1 MREYFCAYHNMLGA
15 IRKLSDAE
23 CGRLFRALL
32 SYSAGDMPNNL
43 QGREELL
50 FDVFSQQIDRD
61 ANRYQEKCE
70 KNKANGSVR
79 KRSVANGSEPSQE
92 KDKEKD
98 KEKEK
103 DVVARTR
110 ATAPTE
116 PWINVDKRGQSPLL
130 TETEMDSASAAYQS
144 DQQDMLAAIERVGM
158 QASSYNADT
167 ALSLAATYGAQ
178 AVVAALEKAAQHD
191 RRGGI
196 SWAFVK
202 AILENPQQ
210 PPKPKTRK
218 IRETLVINGEL
229 VETVREVPYDN
240 TVR

>member
-1 MREYFCAYHNMLGA
+1 MREYFCAYNDMLGA
-15 IRKLSDAE
+15 MRKLSDAE

-61 ANRYQEKCE
+61 ANRYHEKCE

-92 KDKEKD
+92 KDKEK
-98 KEKEK
+98 EK
-103 DVVARTR
+103 DVVVRTR

-116 PWINVDKRGQSPLL
+116 PWINVDKCGQAPLL

-144 DQQDMLAAIERVGM
+144 ERQAILAAMERVGM
-158 QASSYNADT
+158 QPTAFNADT
-167 ALSLAATYGAQ
+167 ALALAATHGAQ
-178 AVVAALEKAAQHD
+178 AVMAALDRAATHD
-191 RRGGI
+191 RKGGV
-196 SWAFVK
+196 SWAFVRS
-202 AILENPQQ
+202 ILEKPRQ
-210 PPKPKTRK
+210 PKPKMRK
-218 IRETLVINGEL
+218 VRETVYIGGEA
-229 VETVREVPYDN
+229 VETVREVPYDQP
-240 TVR
+240 VW

>member
-1 MREYFCAYHNMLGA
+1 MREYFCAYHDMLGA
-15 IRKLSDAE
+15 MRKLSDAE

-70 KNKANGSVR
+70 KNKANGGVR

-92 KDKEKD
+92 KD
-98 KEKEK
+98 KEK

-202 AILENPQQ
+202 AILEKPQQ
-210 PPKPKTRK
+210 PQKPKTRK
-218 IRETLVINGEL
+218 IRETIVINGEL
-229 VETVREVPYDN
+229 VETVREVPYDHPI
-240 TVR
+240 R

>member
-1 MREYFCAYHNMLGA
+1 MREYFCAYHDMLGA
-15 IRKLSDAE
+15 MRKLSDAE

-32 SYSAGDMPNNL
+32 SYSAGDQPNNL

-61 ANRYQEKCE
+61 AERYEKKCDTNR
-70 KNKANGSVR
+70 KNRTTVNDR
-79 KRSVANGSEPSQE
+79 QRPSTNVNDRHQD
-92 KDKEKD
+92 KDKDKD
-98 KEKEK
+98 K
-103 DVVARTR
+103 DADTR
-110 ATAPTE
+110 ATPPTTF
-116 PWINVDKRGQSPLL
+116 L
-130 TETEMDSASAAYQS
+130 TDTEMDAASATYQQ
-144 DQQDMLAAIERVGM
+144 DQQDMLAAMERVGM

-229 VETVREVPYDN
+229 VETVREVPYEYP
-240 TVR
+240 VR